1 MPSLPDPS
9 SSPSTRP
16 VPQLALQRQ
25 DSYGKTLHIL
35 SWSCL
40 ILCPILIALPPRKL
54 DLFTSCLGLGT
65 VLSANKIH
73 RDRYGTGI
81 LARINNP
88 LSLQPINSAS
98 LTTNTS
104 NVGETSFVSGGS
116 LPTERAKEFQARFKA
131 ERELQDQGREEG
143 ALGKIWYGD
152 ENPRDWK
159 EKREKELHE
168 KFEQG
173 KGIADVIMDQIWEVW
188 NWKGSGKPE
197 SMEEKKREE

>member
-1 MPSLPDPS
+1 
-9 SSPSTRP
+9 
-16 VPQLALQRQ
+16 
-25 DSYGKTLHIL
+25 
-35 SWSCL
+35 
-40 ILCPILIALPPRKL
+40 
-54 DLFTSCLGLGT
+54 
-65 VLSANKIH
+65 
-73 RDRYGTGI
+73 
-81 LARINNP
+81 
-88 LSLQPINSAS
+88 
-98 LTTNTS
+98 
-104 NVGETSFVSGGS
+104 VGETSFVSGGS